1 MGTGRRQLK
10 IMLWKNWLLK
20 VRHPFIT
27 CAEILLPTVVMLL
40 LIAIRM
46 RVDTQI
52 HPSQP
57 YIRKGMFV
65 EVGKGISPNFE
76 QVLELLLNKEEF
88 LAFAPDTEE
97 TRSMI
102 NIISVK
108 FPLLKNVSRVY
119 KDEQELETYIGSD
132 LYGTCNQIMNCSNP
146 KIKGAV
152 VFHDQGPQSFDYSIR
167 LNHTWAFSGFPN
179 VKSIMDTNGPYL
191 NDLELGITTV
201 PTMQYSFSGFL
212 TLQQVL
218 DSFIIFAA
226 QQSDTKNIELPSS
239 LPSGEPSS
247 LKVPWTSYG
256 PSNIR
261 IVPFPTREYTDD
273 EFQSIIKSVMGV
285 LYLLGFL
292 YPISRLISYSVFEKE
307 QKIREGLYMM
317 GLEDGIFHLSWFI
330 AYALQFAVSSAIITV
345 CTMDNLF
352 KYSDKTVVFIYFFFF
367 GLSAIM
373 LSFLISTFFTRAKTA
388 VAVGTLTFLGA
399 FFPYYSVND
408 EGVPMTLKVVAS
420 LLSPTAF
427 ALGSINFAD
436 YERAHVG
443 LRWSN
448 IWRASSGVNFLVCLL
463 MMLLDALLYCLIG
476 LYLDKVLPRENGV
489 RYPWNFIF
497 HKRFWKNPSSNK
509 HLNHNSG
516 VEVNSHDSVSKKAS
530 FSGKDNVKAAVEA
543 ITFDMKQQE
552 LDHRCIKIRNLH
564 KVYGSKKG
572 KCCAVNSLQL
582 TMYENQILAL
592 LGHNGAGKSTTISML
607 VGLLRPTSGDA
618 LVFGKNIITEMEEI
632 RKELGVCP
640 QNDILFPELTVRE
653 HLEIFAILKGV
664 KEDFVNSA
672 VVDMGDQVG
681 LADKMNTA
689 VNALSGGMKRKLS
702 LGIALIGNS
711 KVIILDEPTS
721 GMDPYSMRLTWQLI
735 KKIRKGRIVLLTTH
749 SMDEAEVLGDRI
761 AIMANGSL
769 KCCGSSL
776 FLKHKYGVGYT
787 LTLVKSAPTASVAAD
802 IVFRHIPSATCV
814 SEVGTEI
821 SFKLPLA
828 SSSSFESMFREIESC
843 MKRPMSN
850 LETSSGEDYLGIES
864 YGISVTTLEEVFLRV
879 AGCDYVEAACFD
891 KKTDLGIPDSV
902 ICQTTHDPVPKK
914 IFHSKKSFGY
924 YKEILGVLFTIV
936 GRACGLIFAT
946 VLSFLNFIS
955 VQCCCCGIIS
965 RSTFWRHSKALFKK
979 RAISARRDQKTIVFQ
994 LVIPAVF
1001 LFFGLLFLKL
1011 KPHPDQLSVTFTTS
1025 HFNPLLRGGGGG
1037 PIPFDLSWPIAKE
1050 VAQYVEGGWIQN
1062 FKPSA
1067 YKFPN
1072 AEKALDDAMEAA
1084 GPTLGPVLLSMSEFL
1099 MSSSN
1104 ESYQSRYGAIVMDD
1118 QNDDGS
1124 LGYTV
1129 LHNSSCQ
1136 HAAPTFIN
1144 LMNAAILRLAA
1155 HNKNMT
1161 IQTRNHPLPMTKS
1174 QHLQHHDLDAFSA
1187 AVIVSIAFSFI
1198 PASFAVS
1205 IVKEREVKAK
1215 HQQLI
1220 SGVSILSYWA
1230 STYIW
1235 DFISFL
1241 FPSSFAIILFYI
1253 FGLEQFIGS
1262 GCLLST
1268 VIMFLAYGLA
1278 IASTTYCLTFFFSD
1292 HSMAQNVVLLVHFF
1306 TGLILMVISFIMGL
1320 IKTTSSANS
1329 FLKNFFRLSPGF
1341 CFADGLA
1348 SLALLRQDMK
1358 DKSSNEAFD
1367 WNVTGGSICYLGIE
1381 SICYFLLT
1389 LGLEHLPYNKLTLA
1403 TLKEWWKS
1411 TKSTRQGSSSYL
1423 EPLLKSSSEVITH
1436 DLDEDIDVKTERTRV
1451 LSGSIDNAIIYL
1463 RNLWKVYPGGK
1474 LHGPKIA
1481 VNSLTF
1487 SVQEGECFGFL
1498 GTNGAG
1504 KTTTLSM
1511 LTGEESPTDG
1521 TACIFGKDICSNPK
1535 AARRHIGFCPQFDAL
1550 LEFLTVQEHLELYAT
1565 IKGVPD
1571 YQKDDVV
1578 MEKLVEFDLL
1588 KHANKP
1594 SFSLSGGNKRK
1605 LSVAIA
1611 MIGDPPIVI
1620 LDEPSTGMDP
1630 IAKRFMWE
1638 VISRLSTRRG
1648 KTAVILTT
1656 HSMNEAQALCT
1667 RMGIM
1672 VGGRLRCIGSPQHLK
1687 TRFGNH
1693 LELEVKPFE
1702 VSSGD
1707 LENLCRVIQE
1717 RLSYV
1722 PSHPRSLL
1730 DGFEVCIGATDSI
1743 VAENASVAEISLSR
1757 EMIIIIGRWLGNE
1770 ERIKSLISSV
1780 PLSDGVI
1787 GEQLAEQLVRDGGI
1801 PLPIFSEWWLSNEK
1815 FSAIDSFVFSS
1826 FPGAIFQG
1834 FNGLSA
1840 KYQLPYGQG
1849 LSLADVFGHLERN
1862 RYKLGIAEYS
1872 ISQSTLET
1880 IFNHFAANS

>member
-1 MGTGRRQLK
+1 M
-10 IMLWKNWLLK
+10 
-20 VRHPFIT
+20 
-27 CAEILLPTVVMLL
+27 
-40 LIAIRM
+40 
-46 RVDTQI
+46 
-52 HPSQP
+52 
-57 YIRKGMFV
+57 
-65 EVGKGISPNFE
+65 
-76 QVLELLLNKEEF
+76 
-88 LAFAPDTEE
+88 
-97 TRSMI
+97 
-102 NIISVK
+102 
-108 FPLLKNVSRVY
+108 
-119 KDEQELETYIGSD
+119 
-132 LYGTCNQIMNCSNP
+132 
-146 KIKGAV
+146 
-152 VFHDQGPQSFDYSIR
+152 
-167 LNHTWAFSGFPN
+167 
-179 VKSIMDTNGPYL
+179 
-191 NDLELGITTV
+191 
-201 PTMQYSFSGFL
+201 
-212 TLQQVL
+212 
-218 DSFIIFAA
+218 
-226 QQSDTKNIELPSS
+226 
-239 LPSGEPSS
+239 
-247 LKVPWTSYG
+247 G

-273 EFQSIIKSVMGV
+273 EFQSIIKSVMGTEDKRRS
-285 LYLLGFL
+285 LYDGAGRWDIPFL
-292 YPISRLISYSVFEKE
+292 
-307 QKIREGLYMM
+307 M
-317 GLEDGIFHLSWFI
+317 
-330 AYALQFAVSSAIITV
+330 FAVSSAIITV

-497 HKRFWKNPSSNK
+497 HKRFWKNSSINK

-516 VEVNSHDSVSKKAS
+516 VEVNSRDSVSKKAS

-552 LDHRCIKIRNLH
+552 LDH
-564 KVYGSKKG
+564 S
-572 KCCAVNSLQL
+572 SP
-582 TMYENQILAL
+582 MYENQILAL

-879 AGCDYVEAACFD
+879 AGCDYVEAACFNQ
-891 KKTDLGIPDSV
+891 KTDLGLPDSV

-946 VLSFLNFIS
+946 VLSFLNFIG

-965 RSTFWRHSKALFKK
+965 RSTFWRHSKALFIK
-979 RAISARRDQKTIVFQ
+979 RAISARRDRKTIVFQ

-1011 KPHPDQLSVTFTTS
+1011 KPHPDQPSVTFTTS

-1037 PIPFDLSWPIAKE
+1037 PIPFDLSRPIAKE
-1050 VAQYVEGGWIQN
+1050 VAQYIEGGWIQN

-1072 AEKALDDAMEAA
+1072 AEKALDDAIEAA

-1099 MSSSN
+1099 MSSFN

-1198 PASFAVS
+1198 PASFAVA

-1292 HSMAQNVVLLVHFF
+1292 HTMAQNVVLLVHFF

-1381 SICYFLLT
+1381 SIFYFLLT
-1389 LGLEHLPYNKLTLA
+1389 LGLEHLPYKKLTLA

-1411 TKSTRQGSSSYL
+1411 IKSTRQGSSSYL

-1436 DLDEDIDVKTERTRV
+1436 ELDEDIDVKTERTRV

-1474 LHGPKIA
+1474 LYGPKIA

-1487 SVQEGECFGFL
+1487 AVQEGECFGFL

-1511 LTGEESPTDG
+1511 LTGEEFPTDG

-1571 YQKDDVV
+1571 YQIDDVV

-1730 DGFEVCIGATDSI
+1730 DGFEVCIGAIDSI

-1840 KYQLPYGQG
+1840 KYQLSKCYALNYRMKVGPP
-1849 LSLADVFGHLERN
+1849 A
-1862 RYKLGIAEYS
+1862 KM
-1872 ISQSTLET
+1872 
-1880 IFNHFAANS
+1880 